1 MKMDFMFITT
11 GGGPGVEAFPADAVG
26 EPLARLP
33 RGASGRVVSVDVSA
47 PDRERLEVMGL
58 CQGRIVQV
66 VQPGDPMI
74 VRVLGTRIGLAGAL
88 AEGVRVQPEAPLP
101 GSTATSSTSVGCTTP

>member
-1 MKMDFMFITT
+1 ME
-11 GGGPGVEAFPADAVG
+11 PFPAGAVG

-58 CQGRIVQV
+58 CQGRVVQV

-101 GSTATSSTSVGCTTP
+101 GSTPTSSTSVGCTTR